1 MVDVLAKFKNP
12 VVAAIL
18 AFILGLVIGLV
29 GLGWGL
35 WPVNW
40 TDAAARD
47 LRPDA
52 KVDYLRMVID
62 SYTLRKDMLQAK
74 MRWDELNPGAQN
86 ILAGLL
92 TEEAK
97 GEKTNP
103 EPKAINEFMTVIQ
116 AVPEVG
122 EPVPLEEEEN
132 APLVEKS
139 SGLTWLMTI
148 FSVVVLTGVVMAVAY
163 FLRGVQRGRQ
173 RQSLREEDDFPPPVH
188 MDEYDE
194 ESFSQVRSAAPPR
207 AESRQ
212 SASASARPGPG
223 MPQRQPAVSV
233 SRPAVERQDELI
245 AQYMT
250 TYNVGDDLFD
260 DSFAIDSPSG
270 EFLGECG
277 VGISETVGVGEP
289 KKATALELWLFDK
302 NDIQTVTRV
311 LMSQY
316 AANDSETYQRMLAKG
331 EPVAVEAGMEV
342 RMETATLALI
352 ARVVDM
358 AYGSGPL
365 PPKSYFERITLEL
378 TIKRIK

>member
-1 MVDVLAKFKNP
+1 MVEMLRIFRNP
-12 VVAAIL
+12 AVAAII
-18 AFILGLVIGLV
+18 AFLLGGFIGLV
-29 GLGWGL
+29 VLGWGL

-52 KVDYLRMVID
+52 KIDYLRMAID
-62 SYTLRKDMLQAK
+62 SYTLRKDKLQAK
-74 MRWDELNPGAQN
+74 LRWDELKPGAEDV
-86 ILAGLL
+86 LASLQTG
-92 TEEAK
+92 EAK
-97 GEKTNP
+97 GEKANP
-103 EPKAINEFMTVIQ
+103 DPKAVNEFTKVIQ
-116 AVPEVG
+116 AAPVAEEPALIPEM
-122 EPVPLEEEEN
+122 EET
-132 APLVEKS
+132 PEKES
-139 SGLTWLMTI
+139 SAGLSWLLTI
-148 FSVVVLTGVVMAVAY
+148 FGVVVMTGVVVALAY
-163 FLRGVQRGRQ
+163 FLRSLQRGRQ
-173 RQSLREEDDFPPPVH
+173 SRDLQEEEDYPPPVQ
-188 MDEYDE
+188 MEEYEDDRYTPLRPVPSRRE
-194 ESFSQVRSAAPPR
+194 VAQAPPVTPR
-207 AESRQ
+207 AG
-212 SASASARPGPG
+212 ATPP
-223 MPQRQPAVSV
+223 RQPVAPIP
-233 SRPAVERQDELI
+233 RPAVERPDELI

-260 DSFAIDSPSG
+260 DSFAIDSPAG

-311 LMSQY
+311 LMSHY
-316 AANDSETYQRMLAKG
+316 AANDTDTYQRMLAKG
-331 EPVAVEAGMEV
+331 EPVVIEAGMEI

-365 PPKSYFERITLEL
+365 PPKSYFERVTLEL

>member
-1 MVDVLAKFKNP
+1 MAENLRIFKNP
-12 VVAAIL
+12 VVAAVF
-18 AFILGLVIGLV
+18 AFILGVVIGLV
-29 GLGWGL
+29 VLGWGL
-35 WPVNW
+35 WPVHW

-47 LRPDA
+47 LRLDA
-52 KVDYLRMVID
+52 KTDYLRMAID
-62 SYTLRKDMLQAK
+62 SFTLRKDILQAK
-74 MRWDELNPGAQN
+74 WRWDELKPGGED
-86 ILAGLL
+86 ILASLQ
-92 TEEAK
+92 TDEAK
-97 GEKTNP
+97 GEKSNP
-103 EPKAINEFMTVIQ
+103 DPKAISEFMKIIQ
-116 AVPEVG
+116 AAPPAE
-122 EPVPLEEEEN
+122 EPVPVPGAESET
-132 APLVEKS
+132 PKEKS
-139 SGLTWLMTI
+139 PGLTWLLTI
-148 FSVVVLTGVVMAVAY
+148 FGVVVLTGVVLGVAY
-163 FLRGVQRGRQ
+163 FLRNLQRGRQ
-173 RQSLREEDDFPPPVH
+173 FAGENDEADYPPPTQ
-188 MDEYDE
+188 MDEYE
-194 ESFSQVRSAAPPR
+194 EGERYGRGRPAPARTETFQSPPVTPR
-207 AESRQ
+207 AAVPLRQ
-212 SASASARPGPG
+212 TAPGTP
-223 MPQRQPAVSV
+223 
-233 SRPAVERQDELI
+233 RPAPEHQDELI

-316 AANDSETYQRMLAKG
+316 AANDTETYQRMLAKG
-331 EPVAVEAGMEV
+331 EPVVVEAGMEV
-342 RMETATLALI
+342 RMETATLALV

>member
-1 MVDVLAKFKNP
+1 MVEMLRIFKNP
-12 VVAAIL
+12 AVAAII
-18 AFILGLVIGLV
+18 AFLLGGFIGLV
-29 GLGWGL
+29 VLGWGL

-40 TDAAARD
+40 SDAAARD
-47 LRPDA
+47 LRADA
-52 KVDYLRMVID
+52 KIDYLRMAID
-62 SYTLRKDMLQAK
+62 SYTLRQDKLQAK
-74 MRWDELNPGAQN
+74 WRWDELKPGAEDV
-86 ILAGLL
+86 LASLQTG
-92 TEEAK
+92 EAK

-103 EPKAINEFMTVIQ
+103 DPKAVSEFMKVIQ
-116 AVPEVG
+116 AAPVVEEPVLIPEIENVPEK
-122 EPVPLEEEEN
+122 E
-132 APLVEKS
+132 S
-139 SGLTWLMTI
+139 STGLSWLLTI
-148 FSVVVLTGVVMAVAY
+148 FGVVVLTGVVVALAY
-163 FLRGVQRGRQ
+163 FLRSLQRGRQ
-173 RQSLREEDDFPPPVH
+173 GQSLQDEGDYPPPVQ
-188 MDEYDE
+188 MDEYDDDRYTPLRPVPSRRE
-194 ESFSQVRSAAPPR
+194 PPQAPPVTPR
-207 AESRQ
+207 AG
-212 SASASARPGPG
+212 AVPA
-223 MPQRQPAVSV
+223 RQPVASV
-233 SRPAVERQDELI
+233 PRPSVERPDELI

-316 AANDSETYQRMLAKG
+316 AANDTDTYQRMLAKG
-331 EPVAVEAGMEV
+331 EPVVIEAGIEI

-365 PPKSYFERITLEL
+365 PPKSYFERVTLEL